1 MLSDS
6 FYSAPFVSTNFASK
20 QKIMR
25 KLIVTEWVSLDGIF
39 DASSMNKWWMP
50 FDSASRQQYIQDTIN
65 NSEIML
71 YGRTTYE
78 MLYPYWSS
86 FKNNEQGVADKLNN
100 CKKYVV
106 SSKLKK
112 APWGDTTI
120 LDKNFVKEIEKVKRE
135 NGDYIL
141 VQGSSTLLK
150 PLLEAGLVD
159 ELRLLINP
167 ALAGSGERPF
177 SEDINCE
184 LELLQFQQFEKN
196 VVLLSYKPT
205 INN

>member
-1 MLSDS
+1 
-6 FYSAPFVSTNFASK
+6 
-20 QKIMR
+20 MR

-50 FDSASRQQYIQDTIN
+50 FDSANRQQYIQDSIN
-65 NSEIML
+65 NCEMML

-106 SSKLKK
+106 SSKLKE

-120 LDKNFVKEIEKVKRE
+120 LGKNFVKEIGQVKQE
-135 NGDYIL
+135 NGGYIL
-141 VQGSSTLLK
+141 VQGSATLLK

-167 ALAGSGERPF
+167 ALAGTGQRPF
-177 SEDINCE
+177 KEDINCE
-184 LELLQFQQFEKN
+184 LELLQVRQFEKN
-196 VVLLSYKPT
+196 VLLLNYKPT
-205 INN
+205 IK

>member
-1 MLSDS
+1 
-6 FYSAPFVSTNFASK
+6 
-20 QKIMR
+20 MR
-25 KLIVTEWVSLDGIF
+25 KLIVTQWVSLDGVF
-39 DASSMNKWWMP
+39 DAGSMNKWWLP
-50 FDSASRQQYIQDTIN
+50 FDSTARQKYVQDTIN
-65 NSEIML
+65 NCEIML

-86 FKNNEQGVADKLNN
+86 FQNNEQGVADKLNN

-120 LDKNFVKEIEKVKRE
+120 LGKTFVSEIEKVKKE
-135 NGDYIL
+135 NGGYIL

-159 ELRLLINP
+159 ELKLLVNP
-167 ALAGSGERPF
+167 ALAGNGERPF
-177 SEDINCE
+177 KEDINCE
-184 LELLQFQQFEKN
+184 LELLQLLQFEKN
-196 VVLLSYKPT
+196 VVLLNYKPT
-205 INN
+205 IK

>member
-1 MLSDS
+1 LSGL
-6 FYSAPFVSTNFASK
+6 FYSAPFVTINFASK
-20 QKIMR
+20 QQIMR

-39 DASSMNKWWMP
+39 DANSMNKWWMP
-50 FDSASRQQYIQDTIN
+50 FDSTSRQQYIQDTIN
-65 NSEIML
+65 NCEIML

-120 LDKNFVKEIEKVKRE
+120 LGKNFVEEMEQVKQG
-135 NGDYIL
+135 NGGYIL

-159 ELRLLINP
+159 ELKLLINP
-167 ALAGSGERPF
+167 ALVGTGKRPF
-177 SEDINCE
+177 IEDINCE

-196 VVLLSYKPT
+196 VVLLNYKPT
-205 INN
+205 IK

>member
-1 MLSDS
+1 
-6 FYSAPFVSTNFASK
+6 
-20 QKIMR
+20 MR

-39 DASSMNKWWMP
+39 DATSMNKWWMP
-50 FDSASRQQYIQDTIN
+50 FDSADRQKYIQDTIN
-65 NSEIML
+65 NCDIML

-100 CKKYVV
+100 CRKYVV
-106 SSKLKK
+106 SSKLKN
-112 APWGDTTI
+112 APWGNTTI
-120 LDKNFVKEIEKVKRE
+120 LDKNFIEEIQKVKEE
-135 NGDYIL
+135 NGGYIL

-159 ELRLLINP
+159 ELKLLINP
-167 ALAGSGERPF
+167 ALAGSGKRPF

-184 LELLQFQQFEKN
+184 LELLECRQFEKN
-196 VVLLSYKPT
+196 VVHLNYKPT
-205 INN
+205 VK

>member
-1 MLSDS
+1 
-6 FYSAPFVSTNFASK
+6 
-20 QKIMR
+20 MR
-25 KLIVTEWVSLDGIF
+25 KLIVTEWLSLDGIF

-65 NSEIML
+65 NCDIML

-100 CKKYVV
+100 CRKYVV

-120 LDKNFVKEIEKVKRE
+120 LGENFVTEIQKVKQE
-135 NGDYIL
+135 NGGYIL

-159 ELRLLINP
+159 ELKLLINP
-167 ALAGSGERPF
+167 ALVGSGLRLF
-177 SEDINCE
+177 REDINCE
-184 LELLQFQQFEKN
+184 LELLASEQLEKN
-196 VVLLSYKPT
+196 VVLLRYKPT
-205 INN
+205 IK

>member
-1 MLSDS
+1 
-6 FYSAPFVSTNFASK
+6 
-20 QKIMR
+20 MR

-39 DASSMNKWWMP
+39 DAGSMSKWWIP
-50 FDSASRQQYIQDTIN
+50 FDSPSRQQYIQDSIN
-65 NSEIML
+65 HCEIML

-86 FKNNEQGVADKLNN
+86 FKNNEQGVADKLNH

-106 SSKLKK
+106 SSKMKK

-120 LDKNFVKEIEKVKRE
+120 LGKDFVKEIEKIKQE
-135 NGDYIL
+135 NGGYIL

-159 ELRLLINP
+159 ELKLLINP
-167 ALAGSGERPF
+167 ALAGKGARPF

-184 LELLQFQQFEKN
+184 LELLQTQQFERN
-196 VVLLSYKPT
+196 VVLLNYKPT
-205 INN
+205 IK